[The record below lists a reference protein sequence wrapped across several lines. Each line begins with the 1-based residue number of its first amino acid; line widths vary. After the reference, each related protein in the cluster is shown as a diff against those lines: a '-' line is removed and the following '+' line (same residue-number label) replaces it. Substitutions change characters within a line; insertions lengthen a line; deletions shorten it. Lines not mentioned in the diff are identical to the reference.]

1 MQGLFARFGEHQ
13 GEMRDHHFIHACEDY
28 FCSLRLLPTEVMACA
43 WVGLAVSLADCLL
56 PPDIQSLHS
65 VGVAIL
71 SGSGLVL
78 NVWNPVLSAVCC
90 NVKGMQL
97 HIRAV

>member
-1 MQGLFARFGEHQ
+1 
-13 GEMRDHHFIHACEDY
+13 
-28 FCSLRLLPTEVMACA
+28 MACA

-78 NVWNPVLSAVCC
+78 NVWNPV
-90 NVKGMQL
+90 
-97 HIRAV
+97 